1 MSGKYLLLNN
11 LQHSLPK
18 SFGQNLTV
26 EKSLRFSNTLA
37 SLARL
42 SFVLLFFPCWDKQ
55 TQHAFSLCYSP
66 PPPQTQHMILL
77 FAVLMR
83 YLHVSWSR
91 KRDIGDITSSPP
103 LRQLTDRKIFTHD
116 INVFRNVCSPNEQL
130 AHFFCQNTS
139 KKQHLEMKYIRSF

>member
-55 TQHAFSLCYSP
+55 TQHVFLYVT
-66 PPPQTQHMILL
+66 PPPQTQPMILL

-103 LRQLTDRKIFTHD
+103 LWSDLTDRKIYTHD

>member
-1 MSGKYLLLNN
+1 MATEDKFRDAFNLQTSGKYLLLNN
-11 LQHSLPK
+11 LGHSLPK
-18 SFGQNLTV
+18 SFGQNNTV

-42 SFVLLFFPCWDKQ
+42 SFVLLFSPCWDKQ

-66 PPPQTQHMILL
+66 PQTQLMILL

-103 LRQLTDRKIFTHD
+103 LRLIVKST
-116 INVFRNVCSPNEQL
+116 L
-130 AHFFCQNTS
+130 MTS
-139 KKQHLEMKYIRSF
+139 MSSEMFAVLMNN